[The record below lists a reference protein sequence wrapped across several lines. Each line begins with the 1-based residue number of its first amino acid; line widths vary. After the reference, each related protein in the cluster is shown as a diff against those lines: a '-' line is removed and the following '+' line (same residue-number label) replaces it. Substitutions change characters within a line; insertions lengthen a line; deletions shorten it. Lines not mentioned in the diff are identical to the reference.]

1 MRFLILGAGGI
12 GAYFGSRLLQAGHC
26 VSFVVRGDHGAALAS
41 RGLVLEHP
49 QYPYAGPV
57 DTVSGDALTTGLVAG
72 ADYVLVCLKSTA
84 TAATA
89 RHLAAFIP
97 RRQDGEG
104 PLVVSLQNGVDNE
117 TVLMD
122 ALGARLVVGGLTRR
136 IGAHIAAPGHVHATG
151 PAETI
156 LGRWP
161 DDARCGPDAPSHAR
175 VEALAEALRG
185 AEIPTMI
192 SPDIHRELWRKLV
205 INNGVNAL
213 AALLREETGPLLAN
227 PGLSA
232 LVYDLMLEAASA
244 ARADGVLLDRTAVD
258 EMHRLISTFDS
269 IKPSMLVDR
278 ERGREPEMDAICG
291 AVITRC
297 RAAGEDAPHTRT
309 VVRLLRHALER
320 DRR

>member
-12 GAYFGSRLLQAGHC
+12 GAYFGSRLVQADHG
-26 VSFVVRGDHGAALAS
+26 VTFVVRGDHGAALAS
-41 RGLVLEHP
+41 RGLVLDHP
-49 QYPYAGPV
+49 QHPYAGPV
-57 DTVSGDALTTGLVAG
+57 DTVSGDALTAARVMN

-84 TAATA
+84 TAEAA
-89 RHLAAFIP
+89 HHLAALMP
-97 RRQDGEG
+97 RREDPGG

-117 TVLMD
+117 AVLAD
-122 ALGARLVVGGLTRR
+122 ILGARRVVGGLTRR
-136 IGAHIAAPGHVHATG
+136 IGAHIAAPGHVWATG
-151 PAETI
+151 PAETL

-161 DDARCGPDAPSHAR
+161 DDARCGPDAPSRASI
-175 VEALAEALRG
+175 EALAEALRG
-185 AEIPTMI
+185 AAIPTEI

-213 AALLREETGPLLAN
+213 AALLGEETGPLLAD
-227 PGLSA
+227 PGLSE
-232 LVYDLMLEAASA
+232 LVHDLMAEAAAA
-244 ARADGVLLDRTAVD
+244 ARADGVLLDREAVD

-291 AVITRC
+291 AVIARC